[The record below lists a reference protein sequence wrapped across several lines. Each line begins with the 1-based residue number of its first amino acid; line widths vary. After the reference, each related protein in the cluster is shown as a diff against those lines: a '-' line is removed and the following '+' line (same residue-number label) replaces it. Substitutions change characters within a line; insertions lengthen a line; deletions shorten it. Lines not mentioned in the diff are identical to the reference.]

1 MDSYNNENDTY
12 NKNGIAIR
20 VMKKLLYNDLTSKFG
35 GTRIC
40 TEISSRKNSGR
51 SCFYITSYSGIH
63 ECGNIIEYVV
73 SGDSKRRKIE
83 MKDKFNIDYIWAY
96 GKGEQNFSLEPNQ
109 TNAKWS
115 DLNIAYDTSFYEYK
129 YETPAQIIYRR
140 STSNFNAL
148 NIPDSYLKYTRW
160 YYSSD
165 ISSAKIIWRNE
176 NNMNSVPTFPDFKSD
191 NEEYYYLKYGLL
203 NIAEFAAINSGNEE
217 LKFYDSSTSNINR
230 KGNYLTF
237 NFNLSTAS
245 ILQSK
250 NYQCMADGVTADFYL
265 SYTIDSNL
273 LVCSGDG
280 TKDKPYIIKDK
291 C

>member
-1 MDSYNNENDTY
+1 
-12 NKNGIAIR
+12 
-20 VMKKLLYNDLTSKFG
+20 
-35 GTRIC
+35 
-40 TEISSRKNSGR
+40 
-51 SCFYITSYSGIH
+51 
-63 ECGNIIEYVV
+63 
-73 SGDSKRRKIE
+73 
-83 MKDKFNIDYIWAY
+83 
-96 GKGEQNFSLEPNQ
+96 
-109 TNAKWS
+109 
-115 DLNIAYDTSFYEYK
+115 
-129 YETPAQIIYRR
+129 
-140 STSNFNAL
+140 
-148 NIPDSYLKYTRW
+148 
-160 YYSSD
+160 
-165 ISSAKIIWRNE
+165 
-176 NNMNSVPTFPDFKSD
+176 MNSVPTFPDFKSD